1 MPEVVSAEAILTGQ
15 QQQTPNVEPT
25 PQAPVTPTVAKPET
39 TQESVLE
46 EIRLTEDDIKT
57 GIEHEKTNVQ
67 KRIDKITAEKYA
79 AQGEVKELR
88 AKLAE
93 LETKLTSKPEQK
105 YTPQQLD
112 EAIKHGIDN
121 GNYALVSEAMD
132 HKIKIAIEDAVG
144 KYQEPQKQA
153 QSQQERRNALWQKFV
168 KTINS
173 SDPDFDFN
181 NPASA
186 AFKYTTFYLNSPEYS
201 EHYNE
206 FGEYKEIQA
215 ANDAI
220 RVISE
225 LKRRKQLD
233 GKLKSTETNL
243 AKERMKNQMSVGN
256 AYVTPDTE
264 NRQEIK
270 IVDRNVDDNL
280 SEFMKYRKGMVSTP
294 SGLQR
299 A

>member
-1 MPEVVSAEAILTGQ
+1 MPDVVSAEAIITGQ
-15 QQQTPNVEPT
+15 QQQIPDVMPT
-25 PQAPVTPTVAKPET
+25 PPAAPIVANPET

-57 GIEHEKTNVQ
+57 GIEQEKTNVQ
-67 KRIDKITAEKYA
+67 KRIDKITAEKYH
-79 AQGEVKELR
+79 AQSEVKELR
-88 AKLAE
+88 TKLAE
-93 LETKLTSKPEQK
+93 LEAKVTAKPEPK
-105 YTPQQLD
+105 YTPQILD
-112 EAIKHGIDN
+112 EAIAKGIDE
-121 GNYALVSEAMD
+121 GNSALVREAID
-132 HKIKIAIEDAVG
+132 HKIKMAIDDAVG

-168 KTINS
+168 STLNT
-173 SDPDFDFN
+173 SDPDYDFN
-181 NPASA
+181 NPSSA
-186 AFKYTTFYLNSPEYS
+186 AYKYTSFYLNSPDYA
-201 EHYNE
+201 EHYNA
-206 FGEYKEIQA
+206 FGEYKDVQA

-225 LKRRKQLD
+225 QKRKKQHD
-233 GKLKSTETNL
+233 GKLKSTETSL
-243 AKERMKNQMSVGN
+243 AKERMKNSMSVGN

-270 IVDRNVDDNL
+270 IVDTNIDNNL